1 MTGPIHLSER
11 RERSRL
17 RPWTILGV
25 GLGTAALLAAT
36 LGGVLLLRSFA
47 DWPYDNTQPSR
58 FPAPRLQADPAADL
72 KTFQAEQARALEG
85 YGWVDHEAGL
95 ARIPVAQAMEIL
107 AGRGAAAYDPLEPA
121 P

>member
-1 MTGPIHLSER
+1 MTAPTDLSER
-11 RERSRL
+11 RDRLRL

-36 LGGVLLLRSFA
+36 LGGVMLLRHSA
-47 DWPYDNTQPSR
+47 EWPQAGQPPSR

-72 KTFQAEQARALEG
+72 HAFQAEQARALQG
-85 YGWVDHEAGL
+85 YDWVDREGGL
-95 ARIPVAQAMEIL
+95 ARVPVAHAMEIL
-107 AGRGAAAYDPLEPA
+107 AGRGPAAYDPLEPA